1 MLHLHHETRVIF
13 FGFAFLHKADDN
25 TTGIEETKVI
35 LVTVHNRRSM
45 PAIRKGATENNR
57 HVSTPRADG
66 VNVPL
71 VRLTTGKG

>member
-13 FGFAFLHKADDN
+13 FSFAFLDKADNN

-35 LVTVHNRRSM
+35 LVPVHDRRSM
-45 PAIRKGATENNR
+45 PAIRQGATENNR
-57 HVSTPRADG
+57 HVSTPCADG